1 MIDYCWML
9 RIQNKKKELHYRIVL
24 VSVSVTNKKVCRASP
39 IKDKGFGRSSFGSHT
54 YIKNKGPQ
62 TQHIF
67 TLLTP
72 ITAWLISSP
81 LLLLLEVDLK
91 CNFCSQAMRFHA
103 PKAKSLKKNRRTSA
117 MFKSISLL
125 RTPFRALPQTLF
137 SFSTHPLPPIPNHLS
152 FFRNPINPISPTL
165 TSLSSSILF
174 SPFSHSSRQKKL
186 DEDDSSGD
194 DDRFVVYKDPKSPP
208 RLFVVQPRLRPETLM
223 QAKLSE
229 ALNLAN
235 SLEEQR
241 DSDDFGSEE
250 TPPHLVVQNPA
261 ARSPKAHAGCYFYSL
276 GL

>member
-1 MIDYCWML
+1 
-9 RIQNKKKELHYRIVL
+9 
-24 VSVSVTNKKVCRASP
+24 
-39 IKDKGFGRSSFGSHT
+39 
-54 YIKNKGPQ
+54 
-62 TQHIF
+62 
-67 TLLTP
+67 
-72 ITAWLISSP
+72 
-81 LLLLLEVDLK
+81 
-91 CNFCSQAMRFHA
+91 
-103 PKAKSLKKNRRTSA
+103 

-137 SFSTHPLPPIPNHLS
+137 SFSTRSLPPTPNHLS
-152 FFRNPINPISPTL
+152 FFFRNPINPISPTL

-208 RLFVVQPRLRPETLM
+208 RLFVIQPRLRPDTLM

-241 DSDDFGSEE
+241 DSDLDGDFESEE
-250 TPPHLVVQNPA
+250 MPPHLVVQNPA